1 MKDAAGMSRPFNRT
15 LDRDPA
21 RFAGRPYKRRSLPWI
36 RSATDGAEPAVHM
49 ARGGS
54 RPVD

>member
-21 RFAGRPYKRRSLPWI
+21 RFAGGPYKRRSLPWI
-36 RSATDGAEPAVHM
+36 RSATDGAEPAMHV